1 MSSEIFYL
9 STSGI
14 EVHVLK
20 DFNPGLTFEEMLNT
34 KTSEWFYIL
43 IPRRTVG
50 FATVFKYITQHC
62 YIHLCFVRIY
72 FYELREQPINL
83 TIYVPDRRS
92 IILIHSVPSLTK
104 LLKRIIANPKYSE
117 TVVFIAKI
125 PNKNIGID
133 RNTEEKIK
141 LARKLFMELSP
152 IIFSRGF
159 GRLLA
164 LVIKSLNAGHQ
175 VTLCVEKPGIAVQSG
190 YEGVSLII
198 KSIEKCLE
206 EIDWIK

>member
-20 DFNPGLTFEEMLNT
+20 KFNPGITFEEILNT
-34 KTSEWFYIL
+34 ETNEWFYIL
-43 IPRRTVG
+43 IPRRTVS

-62 YIHLCFVRIY
+62 YQHLCFVRIY
-72 FYELREQPINL
+72 FYELKDQPINL

-92 IILIHSVPSLTK
+92 IILIHTIPPIVK
-104 LLKRIIANPKYSE
+104 LLKRVIANPKYSE
-117 TVVFIAKI
+117 TVVFIARV
-125 PNKNIGID
+125 PNKSISID
-133 RNTEEKIK
+133 RDTGEKLK

-159 GRLLA
+159 GRLIA
-164 LVIKSLNAGHQ
+164 LLIKGLNKGHQ

-190 YEGVSLII
+190 YEGVNLII

-206 EIDWIK
+206 ETDWLR